1 MNNLFIH
8 IPIPSDSYASW
19 QRCIS
24 WGLVCDTA
32 TKVAKNMILE
42 VRIQVDR

>member
-1 MNNLFIH
+1 MNNLLIH
-8 IPIPSDSYASW
+8 IPIPSDSYASR

-24 WGLVCDTA
+24 WEWVCDMA